1 MRSKTLQFFCSAI
14 AIAPTLGWSAE
25 STVSGINVGELAI
38 VQSQTILYK
47 AQAERAAAERSIN
60 GEDNHLATPSSAAF
74 MPQGNFPPPVTPA
87 IRSADIQQELP
98 VVKAIFGSAKRLRA
112 TLLYSSGF
120 EVDADASSR
129 ELPGGYR
136 VATLTVDN
144 VVLERGGK
152 RYPLG
157 FSSTPPVTPS
167 NTDNPTPSSTSS
179 APMPPGLIP
188 GQR

>member
-1 MRSKTLQFFCSAI
+1 MHANLLSLLLLATSLSHAESAI
-14 AIAPTLGWSAE
+14 S
-25 STVSGINVGELAI
+25 VGELSA
-38 VQSQTILYK
+38 VQSQTYLYK
-47 AQAERAAAERSIN
+47 AQGERAKALRALESE
-60 GEDNHLATPSSAAF
+60 GGTPSGTVTSC
-74 MPQGNFPPPVTPA
+74 NNELPPPVIKLVYGPPQA
-87 IRSADIQQELP
+87 
-98 VVKAIFGSAKRLRA
+98 LRA

-136 VATLTVDN
+136 VAILSVEN
-144 VVLERGGK
+144 VTLERGGK

-157 FSSTPPVTPS
+157 FSSTPPASLSNVDNSAPSITP
-167 NTDNPTPSSTSS
+167 S